1 MRSIRLI
8 GAAALLMTCGLAP
21 PAWAQFVRVQFRPV
35 QARKT
40 PKGIPGPAVQ
50 RLLNMTPEEREKA
63 LARLPPE
70 RRAQIEQRLNRL
82 AQLPPEQR
90 AELQQ
95 RYQEFQS
102 LPKDRQEAV
111 RLELQSL
118 RALPPR
124 LRQRRLNSP
133 GFQRE
138 YSPEEQRLLRQS
150 MGLPAVRQGD
160 GN

>member
-1 MRSIRLI
+1 MR
-8 GAAALLMTCGLAP
+8 
-21 PAWAQFVRVQFRPV
+21 FVRLTCLSCALCVCGGAPQVVFTQIMV
-35 QARKT
+35 TQARAQVRKA

-50 RLLNMTPEEREKA
+50 RLLNMTPEQREKA

-95 RYQEFQS
+95 RYQAFQS
-102 LPKDRQEAV
+102 LPRDRQDAV

-124 LRQRRLNSP
+124 LRQRRLSSP

-138 YSPEEQRLLRQS
+138 YSPDEQRLLRES
-150 MGLPAVRQGD
+150 LGLPNAQ
-160 GN
+160 

>member
-1 MRSIRLI
+1 
-8 GAAALLMTCGLAP
+8 
-21 PAWAQFVRVQFRPV
+21 
-35 QARKT
+35 
-40 PKGIPGPAVQ
+40 
-50 RLLNMTPEEREKA
+50 MTPEEREKA
-63 LARLPPE
+63 LAQLPPE

-150 MGLPAVRQGD
+150 MGLPPR
-160 GN
+160 

>member
-1 MRSIRLI
+1 MRTVRLI
-8 GAAALLMTCGLAP
+8 GTAVLLTCGLAP
-21 PAWAQFVRVQFRPV
+21 PAALAQFVRVQFRPV

-63 LARLPPE
+63 LAQLPPE

-102 LPKDRQEAV
+102 LPKDRQ
-111 RLELQSL
+111 
-118 RALPPR
+118 
-124 LRQRRLNSP
+124 RRLNSP

-150 MGLPAVRQGD
+150 MGLPPR
-160 GN
+160 

>member
-1 MRSIRLI
+1 MRFVRLI
-8 GAAALLMTCGLAP
+8 GLSGALCVCGVVP
-21 PAWAQFVRVQFRPV
+21 PVMA
-35 QARKT
+35 QARKA

-70 RRAQIEQRLNRL
+70 RRAQVEQRLNRL

-95 RYQEFQS
+95 RYQAFQS
-102 LPKDRQEAV
+102 LPRDRQDAV

-124 LRQRRLNSP
+124 LRQRRLSSP

-138 YSPEEQRLLRQS
+138 YSPEEQRLLRES
-150 MGLPAVRQGD
+150 LGLPNAQ
-160 GN
+160 

>member
-1 MRSIRLI
+1 MQLVRLI
-8 GAAALLMTCGLAP
+8 GLSCALCVCGVLPPGMVAP
-21 PAWAQFVRVQFRPV
+21 AVA
-35 QARKT
+35 QARKA
-40 PKGIPGPAVQ
+40 PKGIPGPAQ
-50 RLLNMTPEEREKA
+50 RFMNMTPEERERA

-90 AELQQ
+90 EELQR
-95 RYQEFQS
+95 RYQAFRS
-102 LPKDRQEAV
+102 LPQDRQDAV

-124 LRQRRLNSP
+124 LRQRRLASP

-138 YSPEEQRLLRQS
+138 YSPEEQRLLRES
-150 MGLPAVRQGD
+150 LGLPNAP
-160 GN
+160 

>member
-1 MRSIRLI
+1 MR
-8 GAAALLMTCGLAP
+8 
-21 PAWAQFVRVQFRPV
+21 FVRLTCLICALRVCGVAPQVVFTQIMV
-35 QARKT
+35 TQARAQVRKA

-50 RLLNMTPEEREKA
+50 RLMNMTPEQREKA

-95 RYQEFQS
+95 RYQAFQS
-102 LPKDRQEAV
+102 LPRDRQDAV

-124 LRQRRLNSP
+124 LRQRRLSSP
-133 GFQRE
+133 GFHRE
-138 YSPEEQRLLRQS
+138 YSPEEQRLLRES
-150 MGLPAVRQGD
+150 LGLPNAQ
-160 GN
+160 

>member
-1 MRSIRLI
+1 MR
-8 GAAALLMTCGLAP
+8 
-21 PAWAQFVRVQFRPV
+21 FVRRVGLICALCVCGVVPPLIV
-35 QARKT
+35 TQASAQVRKA

-70 RRAQIEQRLNRL
+70 RRARIEQRLNRL

-95 RYQEFQS
+95 RYQAFQS
-102 LPKDRQEAV
+102 LPRDRQDAV

-124 LRQRRLNSP
+124 LRQRRLSSP

-138 YSPEEQRLLRQS
+138 YSPEEQRLLRES
-150 MGLPAVRQGD
+150 LGLPNVQ
-160 GN
+160 

>member
-1 MRSIRLI
+1 MRFLRLTCLTC
-8 GAAALLMTCGLAP
+8 ALCACGVVP
-21 PAWAQFVRVQFRPV
+21 PAMAQPRR
-35 QARKT
+35 A

-50 RLLNMTPEEREKA
+50 RFMNMTPEQREKA

-70 RRAQIEQRLNRL
+70 RRAQVEQRLNRL

-95 RYQEFQS
+95 RYQAFQS
-102 LPKDRQEAV
+102 LPRDRQDAV

-124 LRQRRLNSP
+124 LRQRRLASP

-138 YSPEEQRLLRQS
+138 YSPEEQRLLRES
-150 MGLPAVRQGD
+150 LGLPGAQ
-160 GN
+160 

>member
-1 MRSIRLI
+1 MRFVRLTCF
-8 GAAALLMTCGLAP
+8 GCALCVCGVVPSAVAP
-21 PAWAQFVRVQFRPV
+21 PAMAQVRKAPR
-35 QARKT
+35 
-40 PKGIPGPAVQ
+40 GIPGPAVQ

-95 RYQEFQS
+95 RYQAFQS
-102 LPKDRQEAV
+102 LPRDRQDAV

-124 LRQRRLNSP
+124 LRQRRLASP

-138 YSPEEQRLLRQS
+138 YSPEEQRLLRES
-150 MGLPAVRQGD
+150 LGLPNVQ
-160 GN
+160 

>member
-1 MRSIRLI
+1 MR
-8 GAAALLMTCGLAP
+8 
-21 PAWAQFVRVQFRPV
+21 FVRLTCVSCALCGVTPPV
-35 QARKT
+35 MFTPAIAQVRKA

-50 RLLNMTPEEREKA
+50 RLLNMTPAERERA
-63 LARLPPE
+63 LARLPPD

-95 RYQEFQS
+95 RYQAFQS
-102 LPKDRQEAV
+102 LPRDRQDAV

-124 LRQRRLNSP
+124 LRQRRLSSP

-138 YSPEEQRLLRQS
+138 YSPEEQRLLRES
-150 MGLPAVRQGD
+150 MGLPSVP
-160 GN
+160 

>member
-1 MRSIRLI
+1 MRFVRLTCVTC
-8 GAAALLMTCGLAP
+8 ALCVCGVLP
-21 PAWAQFVRVQFRPV
+21 PASA
-35 QARKT
+35 QARRA
-40 PKGIPGPAVQ
+40 PKGIPGPAQ
-50 RLLNMTPEEREKA
+50 RFLNMTPAERERA

-95 RYQEFQS
+95 RYQAFQS
-102 LPKDRQEAV
+102 LPRDRQDAV

-124 LRQRRLNSP
+124 LRQRRLSSP

-138 YSPEEQRLLRQS
+138 YSPEEQRLLRES
-150 MGLPAVRQGD
+150 MGLPSVQ
-160 GN
+160 

>member
-1 MRSIRLI
+1 MR
-8 GAAALLMTCGLAP
+8 
-21 PAWAQFVRVQFRPV
+21 FVRLTCLSSVLLVCGVVPLV
-35 QARKT
+35 MVSPAVAQARRA

-50 RLLNMTPEEREKA
+50 RLLNMTPEQREKA

-70 RRAQIEQRLNRL
+70 RRAQVEQRLNRL

-90 AELQQ
+90 EELQR
-95 RYQEFQS
+95 RYQAFQS
-102 LPKDRQEAV
+102 LPRDRQDAV

-124 LRQRRLNSP
+124 LRRQRLLSP

-138 YSPEEQRLLRQS
+138 YSPEEQRLLRES
-150 MGLPAVRQGD
+150 LGLPNVP
-160 GN
+160 

>member
-1 MRSIRLI
+1 MRFVRLTCLI
-8 GAAALLMTCGLAP
+8 CALCVRGVVP
-21 PAWAQFVRVQFRPV
+21 PALAQVRK
-35 QARKT
+35 A
-40 PKGIPGPAVQ
+40 PKGIPGPVVQ
-50 RLLNMTPEEREKA
+50 RLLSMTPEEREKA

-70 RRAQIEQRLNRL
+70 RRAQVEQRLNRL

-95 RYQEFQS
+95 RYQAFQS
-102 LPKDRQEAV
+102 LPRDRQDAV

-124 LRQRRLNSP
+124 LRQRRLASP

-138 YSPEEQRLLRQS
+138 YSPEEQRLLRES
-150 MGLPAVRQGD
+150 LGLPNVQSQ
-160 GN
+160 

>member
-1 MRSIRLI
+1 MR
-8 GAAALLMTCGLAP
+8 
-21 PAWAQFVRVQFRPV
+21 FVRVTYLGRALCVCGLVPPV
-35 QARKT
+35 MVSQVVPQVRKV

-82 AQLPPEQR
+82 AQLPPEQL
-90 AELQQ
+90 AELQR
-95 RYQEFQS
+95 RYQAFQS
-102 LPKDRQEAV
+102 LPRDRQDAV

-124 LRQRRLNSP
+124 LRQRRLASP

-138 YSPEEQRLLRQS
+138 YSPEEQRLLRES
-150 MGLPAVRQGD
+150 MGLPNAQ
-160 GN
+160 